1 VFDRQQ
7 LAERPRRHRWYAE
20 LLKAIPMITE
30 RVQIAGRVDGG
41 GGSAVDRGGA
51 GGAQPANRARRAAA
65 RQAGGWLKFEL
76 AACAERAGFGSVRLE
91 EGYGDYRADITL
103 YKGSERY
110 DVELKTLNT
119 NYRMPGVEPKHR
131 PITMN
136 IAGVV
141 TDARKLV
148 GTPGRGIVC
157 FILFPLRTGDGQWAH
172 YLARIGNQLD
182 VHLSEAEHCVRMS
195 VQLGEQWGCEVA
207 VCAFPFP
214 VERQAGILS
223 IA

>member
-1 VFDRQQ
+1 MVAAVRRWTVEVLEAHNPLIALAVRQ
-7 LAERPRRHRWYAE
+7 
-20 LLKAIPMITE
+20 
-30 RVQIAGRVDGG
+30 
-41 GGSAVDRGGA
+41 
-51 GGAQPANRARRAAA
+51 RAKLE
-65 RQAGGWLKFEL
+65 GWLKFEL

-157 FILFPLRTGDGQWAH
+157 FILFPLRTGDGQW
-172 YLARIGNQLD
+172 
-182 VHLSEAEHCVRMS
+182 
-195 VQLGEQWGCEVA
+195 
-207 VCAFPFP
+207 
-214 VERQAGILS
+214 
-223 IA
+223 